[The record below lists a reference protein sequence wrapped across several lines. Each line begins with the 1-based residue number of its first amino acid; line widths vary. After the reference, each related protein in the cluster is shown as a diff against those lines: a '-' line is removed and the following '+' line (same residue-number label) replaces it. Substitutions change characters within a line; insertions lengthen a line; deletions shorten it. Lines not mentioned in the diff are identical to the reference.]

1 MLPVLG
7 RFFDP
12 VDEQSGQPPAVVI
25 SYRFWQEHLGSDA
38 SIIGKSLRING
49 YPSTV
54 IGVGPKEFLGASP
67 SLFVA
72 DLWLPVSVDAHLAP
86 ELADNALERRDLNMF
101 QVVGRLRRG
110 VTQSGAEAELDAVA
124 QQLQQ
129 SYGRGG

>member
-1 MLPVLG
+1 M
-7 RFFDP
+7 
-12 VDEQSGQPPAVVI
+12 VI
-25 SYRFWQEHLGSDA
+25 SYRFCTREHLGSDA

-86 ELADNALERRDLNMF
+86 ELADNALERNDRCRF
-101 QVVGRLRRG
+101 SWSGRSSTNTRSPESGSRRRK
-110 VTQSGAEAELDAVA
+110 AYAVA
-124 QQLQQ
+124 QAIGQQ
-129 SYGRGG
+129 SYGEGG